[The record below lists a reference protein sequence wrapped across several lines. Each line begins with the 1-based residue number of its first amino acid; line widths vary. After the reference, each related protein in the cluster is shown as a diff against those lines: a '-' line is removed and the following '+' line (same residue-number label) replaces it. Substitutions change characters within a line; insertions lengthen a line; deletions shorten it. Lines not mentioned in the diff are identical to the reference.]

1 MDALF
6 DKSSS
11 SGFRSSPNAFTS
23 ADLDLVISGLKFSFR
38 SFGKGKSLGLVF
50 NPSGNA
56 LVLSF
61 RNFAFNFLML
71 RRVADTFLDARS
83 PNSMTYIN
91 TIAISNSDSHLQK
104 WNIQTPIF
112 YDYILF
118 LTSESAL
125 NSSSFLCFPC
135 FEDSS
140 LIPKSLKD
148 EQDDPLEIDLTLSLP
163 LSSKNTAIKKCQ
175 RWECKAYL
183 LLIPLRKWIDLHY
196 IPVAVLASDAFLS
209 LRARC
214 APFMTDSFHTET
226 FLLFRFPVNLKDILL
241 RHHLISMQ
249 NQLTNLGLLFTYV
262 CIETYH
268 FGLSPIMEGS

>member
-1 MDALF
+1 
-6 DKSSS
+6 
-11 SGFRSSPNAFTS
+11 
-23 ADLDLVISGLKFSFR
+23 
-38 SFGKGKSLGLVF
+38 
-50 NPSGNA
+50 
-56 LVLSF
+56 
-61 RNFAFNFLML
+61 ML
-71 RRVADTFLDARS
+71 
-83 PNSMTYIN
+83 
-91 TIAISNSDSHLQK
+91 
-104 WNIQTPIF
+104 NIQTPIF
-112 YDYILF
+112 YDYILS
-118 LTSESAL
+118 LTSERAL

-183 LLIPLRKWIDLHY
+183 WILLIPLRKWIDLHY

-249 NQLTNLGLLFTYV
+249 SQLTNLALLFTYV